1 MIKAAYQPWFPV
13 SRNLKPHPNL
23 SCRLDHLSLTILWQ
37 ELDNDAFTMELYFPT
52 ISGIQVIDESSY
64 QTFLDNISDNFS
76 DIQHHDKSNTPF
88 PIDSD
93 LNITNQSN
101 VDYFSLPWPIWKSVK
116 NARRPYYGE
125 LGEHI
130 YQDLYSYYMVGA
142 DSVYLIDTDVEPT
155 VNVLSCKL

>member
-23 SCRLDHLSLTILWQ
+23 SCRLEHLSLTILWQ

-64 QTFLDNISDNFS
+64 QTFLDNISDNFI
-76 DIQHHDKSNTPF
+76 DIQHDDKNNTPF

-93 LNITNQSN
+93 LNIKNQSN
-101 VDYFSLPWPIWKSVK
+101 ADYFSLPWPIWKSVK

-130 YQDLYSYYMVGA
+130 YQDLYSYYIVGA

>member
-37 ELDNDAFTMELYFPT
+37 ELDNDTFTMELYFPT

-64 QTFLDNISDNFS
+64 QTFLDNISNNLS
-76 DIQHHDKSNTPF
+76 DIQHDDKSNTPF

-116 NARRPYYGE
+116 NARLPYYGE

-155 VNVLSCKL
+155 VNVLSC